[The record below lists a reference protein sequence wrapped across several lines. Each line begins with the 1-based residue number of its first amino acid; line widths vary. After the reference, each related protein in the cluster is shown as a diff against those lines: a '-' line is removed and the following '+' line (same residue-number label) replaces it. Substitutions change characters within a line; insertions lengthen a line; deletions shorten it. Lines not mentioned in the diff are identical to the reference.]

1 MSARPTFAP
10 VAIALAVALAL
21 AACGGAFPTPSA
33 DPGDAPDA
41 SIVAYIGGYPL
52 THAEFLE
59 RRVIV
64 EEGVASMERDVR
76 DVFPNPKDDLDRE
89 FYSMLLERWPP
100 RIAALKRYGNDA
112 VAFAELVY
120 EYALMAAAVRDGHAV
135 SDDEVAAF
143 IDEQSANLDLASS
156 DPVAEAEASEF
167 LAKAGGREAYLARV
181 AFSAE
186 RNLLIGKYLWASYE
200 RMGIAPNDFG
210 AANAARWEIARL
222 AVAAVEIELTGT
234 PPIDASP
241 EKAIAY
247 MQEGEALEAAE
258 ALRTPTPAPTPIS

>member
-21 AACGGAFPTPSA
+21 VACGGALPTPTA
-33 DPGDAPDA
+33 DPGDAPAA

-59 RRVIV
+59 RRAIV

-76 DVFPNPKDDLDRE
+76 DVFPNPKDELDRE
-89 FYSMLLERWPP
+89 FYSVLLERWPP

-135 SDDEVAAF
+135 SDDEIAAF
-143 IDEQSANLDLASS
+143 MEEQSANLDLALS
-156 DPVAEAEASEF
+156 DPGC
-167 LAKAGGREAYLARV
+167 GG
-181 AFSAE
+181 
-186 RNLLIGKYLWASYE
+186 
-200 RMGIAPNDFG
+200 
-210 AANAARWEIARL
+210 
-222 AVAAVEIELTGT
+222 
-234 PPIDASP
+234 
-241 EKAIAY
+241 
-247 MQEGEALEAAE
+247 
-258 ALRTPTPAPTPIS
+258 

>member
-1 MSARPTFAP
+1 MSKRTTFARI
-10 VAIALAVALAL
+10 AIALAIALAL
-21 AACGGAFPTPSA
+21 VACGGASPSA
-33 DPGDAPDA
+33 DPADAPAA

-59 RRVIV
+59 RRAIV

-76 DVFPNPKDDLDRE
+76 DVFPNPKDELDHE
-89 FYSMLLERWPP
+89 FYSMLLEQWPP

-120 EYALMAAAVRDGHAV
+120 EYALMAAAVRDGHTV

-143 IDEQSANLDLASS
+143 MEEQSANLDLASS

-200 RMGIAPNDFG
+200 RMGIAPNDFK

-234 PPIDASP
+234 PQIDASP

-247 MQEGEALEAAE
+247 MNEGEALEAAE
-258 ALRTPTPAPTPIS
+258 ALRTATPTPAPIS